1 MIRLCSK
8 KSVGRVEPWVC
19 LVAMMLLF
27 RCWDSRK
34 IAAGMLAVMA
44 KEESVT

>member
-8 KSVGRVEPWVC
+8 ESVGRVEPWVW

-27 RCWDSRK
+27 RCWESRK
-34 IAAGMLAVMA
+34 IAAGMSVVMA